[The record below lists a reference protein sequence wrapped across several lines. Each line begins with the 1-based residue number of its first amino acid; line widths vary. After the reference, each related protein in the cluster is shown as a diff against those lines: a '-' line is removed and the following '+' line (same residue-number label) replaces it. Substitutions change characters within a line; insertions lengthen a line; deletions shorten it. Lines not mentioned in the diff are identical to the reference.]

1 MWRNRTASVEVS
13 ILRAR
18 GWSVDAIASAVG
30 VSSRTVYRWQ
40 AEHSEVRKSHYAI
53 LHELVLIDQ
62 PPHEDGDGHGVCRR
76 KRSRRLDVVG
86 ISSHT

>member
-13 ILRAR
+13 TLRAR

-40 AEHSEVRKSHYAI
+40 AAHSEVRKSHYAI

-62 PPHEDGDGHGVCRR
+62 PLHEDGDGHSVRGR
-76 KRSRRLDVVG
+76 KRSR
-86 ISSHT
+86 